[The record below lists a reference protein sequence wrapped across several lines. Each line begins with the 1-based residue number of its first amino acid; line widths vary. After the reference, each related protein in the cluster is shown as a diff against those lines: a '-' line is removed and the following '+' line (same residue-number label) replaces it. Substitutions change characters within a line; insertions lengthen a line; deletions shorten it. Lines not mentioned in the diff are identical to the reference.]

1 MRGARHGLLVCV
13 AATFLATVCA
23 CASPTGKRGDE
34 GSTAAT
40 EEQKRPSFS
49 ADSAYSYVEAQV
61 AFGPRVP
68 GSEEHAQCRD
78 FLAEHFRHHGAEVTV
93 QEGEARLYDG
103 REMKLY
109 NIIASYNKEAV
120 RRVMLCAHWDSRPY
134 ADSDPDEAN
143 HKRPIDGANDGA
155 SGVGVLMELGRAFST
170 QQPGVG
176 VDIILF
182 DLEDWGIPEFY
193 EGNYKED
200 TWCLGSQYWG
210 RNTHVTP
217 YRPMYGVL
225 LDMVG
230 APGAQF
236 CKEGV
241 SMHFAPDIVDKVW
254 RTAADLG
261 FGQTFRDQRG
271 GMVTDDHLYVNTLA
285 KIPCID
291 IIQYNPMSENGFGD
305 YWHTLGDNM
314 NNIDRNTLH
323 AVGETLLELIYNE

>member
-1 MRGARHGLLVCV
+1 MGLLRRN
-13 AATFLATVCA
+13 TLACIAVTMLLTTVCGCGGTSA
-23 CASPTGKRGDE
+23 GQTDKSAVAKAE
-34 GSTAAT
+34 N
-40 EEQKRPSFS
+40 RPAFS
-49 ADSAYSYVEAQV
+49 ADSAYRYVEAQV
-61 AFGPRVP
+61 EFGPRVP
-68 GSEEHAQCRD
+68 GSEAHAQCRD
-78 FLAEHFRHHGAEVTV
+78 FLTAFFRSHGAAVTV

-103 REMKLY
+103 REMSLH
-109 NIIASYNKEAV
+109 NIIASYNPDAV

-134 ADSDPDEAN
+134 ADSDPDPAN
-143 HKRPIDGANDGA
+143 HRKPIDGANDGA
-155 SGVGVLMELGRAFST
+155 SGVGVLMETARAFGAKA
-170 QQPGVG
+170 PGVG

-182 DLEDWGIPEFY
+182 DLEDWGIPEFH
-193 EGNYKED
+193 EGDYKID

-210 RNTHVTP
+210 RTPHVSP
-217 YRPMYGVL
+217 YRPMYGIL

-241 SMHFAPDIVDKVW
+241 SMHFAPDIVEKVW

-291 IIQYNPMSENGFGD
+291 IIQYNPMSANGFGD
-305 YWHTLGDNM
+305 YWHTLDDNM
-314 NNIDRNTLH
+314 SNIDRNTLH
-323 AVGETLLELIYNE
+323 AVGETLLELIYSE